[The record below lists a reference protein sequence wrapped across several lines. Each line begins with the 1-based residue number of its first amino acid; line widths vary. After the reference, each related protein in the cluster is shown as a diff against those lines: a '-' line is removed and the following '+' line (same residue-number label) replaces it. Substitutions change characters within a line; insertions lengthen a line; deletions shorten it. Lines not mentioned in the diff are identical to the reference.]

1 MRIGINGLYLIPS
14 RVGGSETYLRSLL
27 ANMREV
33 GPDHAY
39 VLFTNRENH
48 ETFADE
54 DNLVRVLCPIRATFR
69 PARILWEQTC
79 LPIQALR
86 QKLDVLLS
94 PGFTSPSVC
103 PCPSVVTIY
112 DLQHVRHP
120 EHFYRSHLIFWN
132 LMVGL
137 SARRAAKVLT
147 LSEHSRRD
155 IIETYGIEASKVIV
169 TPLAA
174 DAVFNPHYTREE
186 VEGAKMRHGLS
197 RPYLL
202 CVSTSHPHKN
212 IERLIDAFELLADEG
227 QIPHE
232 LVLVGVQGFAAERI
246 ARRVEASPRRSS
258 IRNLGWVSESDLP
271 LLYAG
276 AEAMVYPS
284 TFEGFGLPVLE
295 AMACGI
301 PVVVSR
307 AASLPEVVGDAGL
320 LFDPMDTAEM
330 AAQIRRVIGDSDL
343 RKELR
348 TRGLD
353 HCANF
358 SWNETARRTLEQLE
372 SVS

>member
-1 MRIGINGLYLIPS
+1 
-14 RVGGSETYLRSLL
+14 
-27 ANMREV
+27 MREV
-33 GPDHAY
+33 GPEHEY
-39 VLFTNRENH
+39 VLFTNKENH
-48 ETFADE
+48 ETFSDG
-54 DNLVRVLCPIRATFR
+54 DNFRRILCPINASFR
-69 PARILWEQTC
+69 PARIVWEQTF

-86 QKLDVLLS
+86 HKLDVLLS
-94 PGFTSPSVC
+94 PGFTSPAVRS
-103 PCPSVVTIY
+103 CPSVVTIY

-212 IERLIDAFELLADEG
+212 IERLIDAFELLADKG

-232 LVLVGVQGFAAERI
+232 LVLVGVQGFASERI
-246 ARRVEASPRRSS
+246 ARRVEASPRRSL
-258 IRNLGWVSESDLP
+258 IRNLGWVSASDLP

-295 AMACGI
+295 AMACGT
-301 PVVVSR
+301 PVVASK

-348 TRGLD
+348 TRGIE

-358 SWNETARRTLEQLE
+358 SWNKTARRTLEQLE
-372 SVS
+372 SVA